1 MSSMRKAAAVSGLV
15 GGLVLICTGISQAH
29 VKDPGTCTRSAD
41 GNVTCV
47 QRITGVV
54 PDGGT
59 VPHQETC
66 QPVQP
71 ATLPAA
77 SGNGT
82 VRIGP
87 RVTCSQ
93 ETGRVPEVVGVRP

>member
-1 MSSMRKAAAVSGLV
+1 MFSMRKAAAVSGLV
-15 GGLVLICTGISQAH
+15 GGLVLTCTGIGQAH
-29 VKDPGTCTRSAD
+29 AKDPGTCTRSAD
-41 GNVTCV
+41 GDVTCV

-54 PDGGT
+54 PEGGT

-66 QPVQP
+66 RPVQP
-71 ATLPAA
+71 VTLPAA

-82 VRIGP
+82 MRIGP

-93 ETGRVPEVVGVRP
+93 ETGDVPEVAGARP